1 MDLVE
6 YDGYCKKHMNSKEF
20 TQIIEKTVREKRITY
35 IDAIVWYCEKN
46 EIDISTVN
54 PLVSKHLKQ
63 KIQVEAEHLNFLPK
77 TAKLP
82 I

>member
-1 MDLVE
+1 
-6 YDGYCKKHMNSKEF
+6 MNSKEF
-20 TQIIEKTVREKRITY
+20 TQVIEKTVKEKRLTY
-35 IDAIVWYCEKN
+35 IDAIVWYCEQHD
-46 EIDISTVN
+46 IDIATVN

-63 KIQVEAEHLNFLPK
+63 KIQIEAEHLNFLPK